1 MTKAEKLFRI
11 KIALEQINL
20 VFSALCRETRG
31 GEISEEARDIIRRIV
46 LFENKLNKGA
56 KQ

>member
-20 VFSALCRETRG
+20 VFSDLCRETRG
-31 GEISEEARDIIRRIV
+31 VEISEEARDIIRRIV
-46 LFENKLNKGA
+46 LFEDKLNKGA

>member
-31 GEISEEARDIIRRIV
+31 GEISEEAQDIIRRIV
-46 LFENKLNKGA
+46 LFKDKLNNGA
-56 KQ
+56 K

>member
-20 VFSALCRETRG
+20 VFSVYAEKR
-31 GEISEEARDIIRRIV
+31 AAV
-46 LFENKLNKGA
+46 KF
-56 KQ
+56 

>member
-20 VFSALCRETRG
+20 VFSALCRETR
-31 GEISEEARDIIRRIV
+31 ATVYTR
-46 LFENKLNKGA
+46 
-56 KQ
+56 